1 MSNLIFC
8 KPICTLRK
16 ESVKNMVE
24 ILIGIASGIIS
35 GTGMGGGTL
44 LIFLLVYV
52 LGIEQHIAQATNLI
66 FFIPTS
72 IIAIIINLKNK
83 NIAIKTAIF
92 ISVFGILGAIIGAN
106 ISIKIDVQILRKCF
120 GIFLAV
126 IAIHEIYTIIK
137 WYKKQKAR
145 DNNKK

>member
-1 MSNLIFC
+1 M
-8 KPICTLRK
+8 KGKREK
-16 ESVKNMVE
+16 MVE